1 MPSSRPAASARTRR
15 LLLAVAGLV
24 IACGTA
30 EKAGGDDPQGEEETR
45 VEINGT
51 RRKNALV
58 EIKRD
63 RRKPG
68 RIEIVSVRK
77 DPLVEVRNDRSKA
90 NRNRIVSDSKDALV
104 EIKSDRS
111 RANRIATVS
120 DSKDALVEINGGRR
134 RGAEVVVNGRRPRH
148 SHWRFGGR
156 YLFGQEQVQV
166 EDPPLPPSQ
175 FNPDPGGGNLLEP
188 IEPPDLFPPI
198 LPQPPEYGEESVP
211 RSLGLPRRGVREME
225 PERHK
230 LEYQTYPDSE
240 SGIGLLP
247 GSEPVPNRWFIGF
260 GRWKRYADPSTETPY
275 QSGALRFWHPYLQ
288 SQLKGDAPI
297 IGQEIFLNLTLNNFS
312 QFETRRLPTPSGVSA
327 ARPNSSEFFGR
338 GEQIFFANDFSIGID
353 LFKGETA
360 FKPVVWAL
368 RLLAVANY
376 NYITVKENNVLDPD
390 PRGPGFT
397 APPGPLVNPTPG
409 DPFSG
414 LGPGLIRLRSDLAHT
429 RYTTRHKDWYALQEA
444 FVEIHLRDLTNNYD
458 FISSRYGIQP
468 FVSDFRGFIFN
479 DTNLGVRVFGNY
491 DNNLWQYNVI
501 AFDMLEKDTY
511 SDLNKFDRR
520 DQQIFVANVYRQDFF
535 AKGYTAQLSFHA
547 NFDGGE
553 RHFDKNDFI
562 TRPAPI
568 GAVRDHYVQAYYLG
582 WAGDGHIGKLNL
594 SHAVY
599 QVFGED
605 GFNGIAQQR
614 VQINAQMA
622 ALELSIDKDWLRFKL
637 SGFYASGDPDPRNS
651 HGTGFDTIFDRPF
664 FIGGPFSFY
673 VHQGFNLGGT
683 AVNFKQRDSLVID
696 LRTSKSEGQSNFVNP
711 GAFILGYGNDADL
724 TPKLKAFMNVNYIWM
739 METEPIRQVLLTNH
753 ASNEFGLDCSLGFQ
767 YRPLLTNNIIIT
779 AGAGFLVPGAGYK
792 DIYRASTDPVFG
804 YPGPAPAKVDSFLYS
819 GILTLTLTY

>member
-1 MPSSRPAASARTRR
+1 MFF
-15 LLLAVAGLV
+15 AVAALFVTWGPIEL
-24 IACGTA
+24 A
-30 EKAGGDDPQGEEETR
+30 GDDSPPQEAGARVELNGGRRKDAR
-45 VEINGT
+45 VEIVSD
-51 RRKNALV
+51 RKKTARV
-58 EIKRD
+58 E
-63 RRKPG
+63 
-68 RIEIVSVRK
+68 
-77 DPLVEVRNDRSKA
+77 
-90 NRNRIVSDSKDALV
+90 IVSDSKDTVV
-104 EIKSDRS
+104 EIRSDRR
-111 RANRIATVS
+111 RADRVTMVS
-120 DSKDALVEINGGRR
+120 DSKDAVVELNSGRR
-134 RGAEVVVNGRRPRH
+134 EGAAIEVNGRHARP
-148 SHWRFGGR
+148 HWRFGGR
-156 YLFGQEQVQV
+156 YLFGQEQIQV
-166 EDPPLPPSQ
+166 EDPPLPPSE

-188 IEPPDLFPPI
+188 EPPPDLFPPI

-211 RSLGLPRRGVREME
+211 RSLGLPRRGVRETD
-225 PERHK
+225 PERHR

-240 SGIGLLP
+240 SGRGLLP

-260 GRWKRYADPSTETPY
+260 GRWNRYADPSTETPY
-275 QSGALRFWHPYLQ
+275 RSGALRFWHPYLQ
-288 SQLKGDAPI
+288 SKLKGDAPI

-312 QFETRRLPTPSGVSA
+312 QFEARRLPIPSGVST

-338 GEQIFFANDFSIGID
+338 SEQLFFSNDFSIGID

-376 NYITVKENNVLDPD
+376 NYITVKENNALDPD

-397 APPGPLVNPTPG
+397 PPPGPLVFPNPG

-414 LGPGLIRLRSDLAHT
+414 LGGGLTPLSGDLAHT

-444 FVEIHLRDLTNNYD
+444 FGEIHLRDLTNNYD
-458 FISSRYGIQP
+458 FLSSRFGIQP

-479 DTNLGVRVFGNY
+479 DTNLGVRIFGNY
-491 DNNLWQYNVI
+491 DNNLWQYNVA
-501 AFDMLEKDTY
+501 AFDLLEKDTY

-520 DQQIFVANVYRQDFF
+520 DQQVFVANVFRQDFF

-553 RHFDKNDFI
+553 RHFDKNGFI

-599 QVFGED
+599 QAFGED

-637 SGFYASGDPDPRNS
+637 SGFYASGDSNPRNS
-651 HGTGFDTIFDRPF
+651 HATGFDTIFDRPF

-711 GAFILGYGNDADL
+711 GAFILGYGNDAEI

-739 METEPIRQVLLTNH
+739 METAPIRQVLLTNH

-767 YRPLLTNNIIIT
+767 FRPLLTNNIIIT

-792 DIYRASTDPVFG
+792 DIYRANTDPVFG
-804 YPGPAPAKVDSFLYS
+804 YPGPAPAKVDDFLYS

>member
-1 MPSSRPAASARTRR
+1 MPTSRPAAGARTRR
-15 LLLAVAGLV
+15 ILLAFAGLV
-24 IACGTA
+24 ITCGA
-30 EKAGGDDPQGEEETR
+30 GQRAGGDNSPSEEGAR
-45 VEINGT
+45 VEINGD
-51 RRKNALV
+51 RRKHALV
-58 EIKRD
+58 EVKSDRKKVNRMAAVRD
-63 RRKPG
+63 SKDTVVEISSARRKPE
-68 RIEIVSVRK
+68 RV
-77 DPLVEVRNDRSKA
+77 A
-90 NRNRIVSDSKDALV
+90 IVSDSKDAV
-104 EIKSDRS
+104 
-111 RANRIATVS
+111 
-120 DSKDALVEINGGRR
+120 VEINARYR
-134 RGAEVVVNGRRPRH
+134 EAEVELNGRRRH

-240 SGIGLLP
+240 SGIGLIP
-247 GSEPVPNRWFIGF
+247 GSEAVPNRWFIGF
-260 GRWKRYADPSTETPY
+260 GRWKRYADPSAETPY

-297 IGQEIFLNLTLNNFS
+297 IGQDIFLNLTLNNFS

-327 ARPNSSEFFGR
+327 SRPNSSEFFGR
-338 GEQIFFANDFSIGID
+338 GEQLFFANDFSIGID

-397 APPGPLVNPTPG
+397 APPGPLVFPNPG

-414 LGPGLIRLRSDLAHT
+414 LGPGLIRLPGDLAHT

-458 FISSRYGIQP
+458 FISSRFGIQP

-501 AFDMLEKDTY
+501 ALDMLEKDTY

-553 RHFDKNDFI
+553 RHFDKNDSI

-582 WAGDGHIGKLNL
+582 WAGDGHIGKLNI

-599 QVFGED
+599 QAFGED
-605 GFNGIAQQR
+605 SFNGIAQQR
-614 VQINAQMA
+614 VDINAQMA

-651 HGTGFDTIFDRPF
+651 HATGFDTIFDRPF

-673 VHQGFNLGGT
+673 VHQGFNLAGT

-711 GAFILGYGNDADL
+711 GAFILGYGNDAEI

-767 YRPLLTNNIIIT
+767 FRPLLTNNIIVT
-779 AGAGFLVPGAGYK
+779 AGAGFLIPGAGYK
-792 DIYRASTDPVFG
+792 DIYRANTDPVFG

-819 GILTLTLTY
+819 GIFTITLTY